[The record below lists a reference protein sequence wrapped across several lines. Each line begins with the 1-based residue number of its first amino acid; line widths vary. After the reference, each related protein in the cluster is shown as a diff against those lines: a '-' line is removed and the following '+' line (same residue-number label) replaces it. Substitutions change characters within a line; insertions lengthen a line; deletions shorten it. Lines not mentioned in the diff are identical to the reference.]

1 MDAGSDCNGTKI
13 DSIERIDLKTLVQRH
28 HPGTQDHLVPHM
40 VRWLITN
47 SFQDFLHE
55 AKIAHA
61 DKNCTSNS

>member
-13 DSIERIDLKTLVQRH
+13 DSIEIIDLKTLEQRH

-47 SFQDFLHE
+47 SF
-55 AKIAHA
+55 
-61 DKNCTSNS
+61 